1 MKVFRNV
8 MIGIVGL
15 IFVTIIVLF
24 IAYNRNLKAVD
35 SSDTT
40 IIQVEIP
47 KGSNASDIG
56 KILKEKDLIRSSTF
70 FNIYVKLFKPG
81 DMKAGRHDFSRSMTF
96 KEIINELLKTPTYN
110 PDEIE
115 IKFKEGVTMRKVAE
129 AIAEKTNNSYE
140 SVLEKA
146 NDNEYIDKLIN
157 KYWFIT
163 DAIKNDDLKY
173 KLEGYIFPNTYRFTN
188 KDVTVE
194 EIFNKMIDE
203 MGKVLEPYKEDIQ
216 KSELS
221 VHEILTLAS
230 VIEKEAVDC
239 KQNNCKDKDEYRV
252 NISRVFYNR
261 LKSNMSLGSDVTTY
275 YALDID
281 NALKYVD
288 DNCNGVNVNCIN
300 YGVQSPYN
308 TRLGD
313 GSMNGKLPVGPI
325 ATISNGSLKA
335 SIYPS
340 DVNYVYFV
348 SNIQTKEMFFY
359 ENYND
364 FLKKKNE
371 LSAVN
376 KGL

>member
-1 MKVFRNV
+1 MKVFRNI
-8 MIGIVGL
+8 MIGLVGL
-15 IFVTIIVLF
+15 IFITIIVLY

-40 IIQVEIP
+40 IMEVEIP

-81 DMKAGRHDFSRSMTF
+81 EMKAGLHKFSRSMTF
-96 KEIINELLKTPTYN
+96 KEIIDELLVTPTYN

-115 IKFKEGVTMRKVAE
+115 IKFKEGITMRKVAE
-129 AIAEKTNNSYE
+129 VIAESTNNSYE

-146 NDNEYIDKLIN
+146 NDTEYIDKLIE

-163 DAIKNDDLKY
+163 DAVKNDELKY

-203 MGKVLEPYKEDIQ
+203 MGKVLEPYKEDME
-216 KSELS
+216 KSNLSIHEL
-221 VHEILTLAS
+221 ITLAS
-230 VIEKEAVDC
+230 IIEKEAVNCNQNTC
-239 KQNNCKDKDEYRV
+239 KSKDEYRD

-261 LKSNMSLGSDVTTY
+261 LNSNMSLGSDVTTY
-275 YALDID
+275 YALEID
-281 NALKYVD
+281 NALQYVE
-288 DNCNGVNVNCIN
+288 DNCNGVNVNCID

-325 ATISNGSLKA
+325 STISKGSLKA